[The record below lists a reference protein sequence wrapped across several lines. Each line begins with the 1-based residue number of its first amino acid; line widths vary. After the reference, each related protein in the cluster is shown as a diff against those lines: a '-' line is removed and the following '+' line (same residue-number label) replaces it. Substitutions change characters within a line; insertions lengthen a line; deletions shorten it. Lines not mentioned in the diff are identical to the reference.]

1 MVLTTEQQQK
11 LSSRLAEVRDYGGDK
26 RVAKIAGVTPRVI
39 GKALSGGNVRV
50 ETMESILAGL
60 ITLEAERQTKLKELK
75 KALA

>member
-1 MVLTTEQQQK
+1 MVLTTEQQKK
-11 LSSRLAEVRDYGGDK
+11 LSRRLAEVRDYGGDK
-26 RVAKIAGVTPRVI
+26 RVAEIAGVTARVI

-60 ITLEAERQTKLKELK
+60 ITLEAERQAKLKELK